1 MLTDFDLSKQSSPAG
16 EPTIVK
22 NALPSMPPAIDTKS
36 CIAHLRT
43 NSFVGTE
50 GNAMSTCFSYFLM
63 DQSDKTLI
71 GNKEAPSWFHRR

>member
-50 GNAMSTCFSYFLM
+50 GMPFFTHITGQDIDWENT
-63 DQSDKTLI
+63 
-71 GNKEAPSWFHRR
+71 